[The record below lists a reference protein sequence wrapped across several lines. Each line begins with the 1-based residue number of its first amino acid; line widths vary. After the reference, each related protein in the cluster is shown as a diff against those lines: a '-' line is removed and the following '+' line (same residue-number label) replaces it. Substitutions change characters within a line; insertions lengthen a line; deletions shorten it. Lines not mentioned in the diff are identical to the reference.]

1 MFGTGK
7 SGHGGDELM
16 TPDEHLGF
24 GSAGLT
30 GDIRLDGGT
39 KEGMNLG
46 RLGGVS
52 SGSIQ

>member
-16 TPDEHLGF
+16 TPDDHLGF

-30 GDIRLDGGT
+30 GDQRLDGGT
-39 KEGMNLG
+39 KEGMNLA
-46 RLGGVS
+46 RLGGS
-52 SGSIQ
+52 SHNVLP